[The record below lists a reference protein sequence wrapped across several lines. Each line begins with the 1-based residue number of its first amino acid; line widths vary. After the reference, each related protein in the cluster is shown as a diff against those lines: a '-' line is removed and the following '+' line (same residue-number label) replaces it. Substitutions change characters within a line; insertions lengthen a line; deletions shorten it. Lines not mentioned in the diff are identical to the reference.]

1 MVPSVLVGLESF
13 PLTASGKVDRRR
25 LLEEYVRR
33 ATAVPSG
40 ESLSSTE
47 LRIAEIWKQVLQQR
61 DIDADS
67 HFFEI
72 GGTSLTV
79 FSVVHRLR
87 SAFGLAR
94 QQLNDNAVYQY
105 STLRDLAG
113 YVDSVRQ
120 GGPSAPAQ
128 AKIAVTLRK
137 GRPDLPPLFVI
148 ASSGGTL
155 GAYDR
160 LSKALKTDRE
170 IVGIRDPYVWGA
182 RDPTM
187 GFQEWI
193 AIYVTAIR
201 ERQPAGPYY
210 ICAFS
215 SAGAFGYEIAQH
227 LRRAGQEVAQL
238 LLIDPI
244 GIAGEATEDFGY
256 RVFTALFRGRRFK
269 WRVRLEGAWRLL
281 TGAGRRDGLRAGDND
296 FSMSAE
302 EVERRAVAV
311 RRDRKVIKDLSSLFE
326 LNAGLP
332 FTLTDS
338 DFEGRDP
345 VRYVDILLSRVRTV
359 TPDVDLDT
367 VERILVQYYCLQL
380 PATHFYRL
388 KRYGGRVEIF
398 EPASPQVGL
407 LRAYFRPYAK
417 DLRLRV
423 LGIGEP
429 SERIRIA
436 CANLSP
442 SLQTHYRSMRDDAFV
457 GNLAAALEPLL
468 SEPLN
473 AVGEVPSSP

>member
-1 MVPSVLVGLESF
+1 MSAARQRYRPASRFRPPSC
-13 PLTASGKVDRRR
+13 
-25 LLEEYVRR
+25 
-33 ATAVPSG
+33 
-40 ESLSSTE
+40 
-47 LRIAEIWKQVLQQR
+47 RIAEIWKQVLQQR

-72 GGTSLTV
+72 GGTSSRF

-442 SLQTHYRSMRDDAFV
+442 SLQTHYRSMRDDAFRRESRSPRS
-457 GNLAAALEPLL
+457 NHLL
-468 SEPLN
+468 SEPVN